1 MIEKKYFG
9 NENDNLPIL
18 SAGLEMQWRAKKRV
32 SKLTKLP
39 TMFGKR
45 KKKKK
50 KKKKRGMKLR
60 FGLRKCLFYARTR
73 VSIFKKRPRKKS

>member
-1 MIEKKYFG
+1 MIEKKYVG

-39 TMFGKR
+39 TMFGE
-45 KKKKK
+45 KKKTWNEIEIWPKK
-50 KKKKRGMKLR
+50 VPFL
-60 FGLRKCLFYARTR
+60 C
-73 VSIFKKRPRKKS
+73 

>member
-50 KKKKRGMKLR
+50 KKK
-60 FGLRKCLFYARTR
+60 TWNETE
-73 VSIFKKRPRKKS
+73 IWPKKVPFLC

>member
-50 KKKKRGMKLR
+50 RVMKLR

-73 VSIFKKRPRKKS
+73 VSIFKKRPRKKSWH